1 MGHYSEE
8 ELILYSEACVD
19 EKQEKDI
26 EEHLLICEECRDRY
40 IQIVECYHMSDC
52 ENQISLEFTDNV
64 MKRIKTD
71 TIRNKAKKKK
81 RVAPEVFFYYVVAA
95 CITLLF
101 SYNGSLDS
109 LISAFSEITTSI
121 AKTPVSIEQKVSDG
135 WTDRLVDD
143 TSTLISKFKLKIIE
157 KE

>member
-1 MGHYSEE
+1 MRHYNEE
-8 ELILYSEACVD
+8 ELILYSEACID
-19 EKQEKDI
+19 EKLEREI
-26 EEHLLICEECRDRY
+26 EEHLLICDECRDRY

-64 MKRIKTD
+64 MKSIRTDNSRSKT
-71 TIRNKAKKKK
+71 KKKK

-109 LISAFSEITTSI
+109 LVSAFSEITTSI
-121 AKTPVSIEQKVSDG
+121 ARTPASIEQRVSDG
-135 WTDRLVDD
+135 WTERLVDD
-143 TSTLISKFKLKIIE
+143 TSTLVSKFKPQIIE
-157 KE
+157 EE